1 MSSRSGRTIS
11 GSMNRTSPS
20 TRSAIGR
27 RRLLAWL
34 AALPFGR
41 LFATAAAEDAGMA
54 PWHHL
59 PDGTFRNPQGSPVR
73 GGSSADWRAFAY
85 RRVFKPGLPPAVP
98 VGHVLPP
105 ERVLA
110 GLRAAADADSVTWLG
125 HASFLI
131 RFQGRTLLTDPFLSR
146 RASPIAW
153 FGPERIAGPGLPPGL
168 LPPIDLLLLSH
179 NHYDHLDLPAL
190 AGLPDTS
197 RTRVVM
203 PLRLGH
209 YLDTSRFAEAI
220 EIDWLQRVEVDGLA
234 ITGVPAIHFS
244 KRGLFDRN
252 ASLWCGFH
260 VEGQGRAIHFT
271 GDTGY
276 GPVFA
281 EVAPRL
287 RAPDLALVPIGAY
300 APRELMRGSHCTPE
314 EGVQIGRDLG
324 AERLCGMHWGTILL
338 TDEPAFEPPTLF
350 RAAAAAAGY
359 ADADAWAL
367 AIGETR
373 TLPRSR
379 DG

>member
-1 MSSRSGRTIS
+1 M
-11 GSMNRTSPS
+11 
-20 TRSAIGR
+20 
-27 RRLLAWL
+27 L
-34 AALPFGR
+34 
-41 LFATAAAEDAGMA
+41 

-59 PDGTFRNPQGSPVR
+59 PDGTFRNPQGSPER
-73 GGSSADWRAFAY
+73 GGSAAEWRSFVY
-85 RRVFKPGLPPAVP
+85 RRLFKRAPALEIP
-98 VGHVLPP
+98 SEHVLPQAQA
-105 ERVLA
+105 LA
-110 GLRAAADADSVTWLG
+110 GLRTADRGDSVTWLG

-153 FGPERIAGPGLPPGL
+153 FGPERIAGPALPPAL
-168 LPPIDLLLLSH
+168 LPPIDVLLLSH
-179 NHYDHLDLPAL
+179 NHYDHLDLAAL

-197 RTRVVM
+197 RTKLVM
-203 PLRLGH
+203 PLRLGR
-209 YLDTSRFAEAI
+209 YLDSSRFAQAI
-220 EIDWLQRVEVDGLA
+220 EIDWLQRVQVEGLA

-260 VEGQGRAIHFT
+260 IERAGRSIHFS

-281 EVAPRL
+281 ETAPRL
-287 RAPDLALVPIGAY
+287 RPPDLALVPIGAY

-324 AERLCGMHWGTILL
+324 AKRLCAMHWGTILL
-338 TDEPAFEPPTLF
+338 TDEPTFEPPERF
-350 RAAAAAAGY
+350 RAAAAAQGY
-359 ADADAWAL
+359 NEANAWAM

-373 TLPRSR
+373 VLPE
-379 DG
+379 